1 MVVLLTGFIC
11 FSVIL
16 GIHFLYWRI
25 WQPEATLRTLS
36 FMFLGGLAAC
46 AVVLAFID
54 PEVSV
59 CRLVYVACLYGTL
72 ALSYL
77 ITYTAVDSDSPTL
90 SLIVKFHRKAD
101 RLLSESEL
109 REFIRAHPFVRSRID
124 QLLRDGLVTKAG
136 DGRLRL
142 TGSSLA
148 LLDVFDAY
156 RRLIGRTNS
165 GG

>member
-1 MVVLLTGFIC
+1 MVIVLTGLIC
-11 FSVIL
+11 FSLIL
-16 GIHFLYWRI
+16 GVHFFYWRI
-25 WQPEATLRTLS
+25 WQPEAALRTLT
-36 FMFLGGLAAC
+36 FLFFVGLVSC
-46 AVVLAFID
+46 GVLLAFVD
-54 PEVSV
+54 REVSA
-59 CRLVYVACLYGTL
+59 CRLVYVACLYGTF

-90 SLIVKFHRKAD
+90 SLIVKFHRKTD
-101 RLLSESEL
+101 RRLSESEL
-109 REFIRAHPFVRSRID
+109 QEFISARPFVRSRID
-124 QLLRDGLVTKAG
+124 QLLRDGLVMKAG
-136 DGRLRL
+136 DGRLQL